1 MNPGGMV
8 DTVGGMTQI
17 VVGTGGT
24 GLRGFR
30 TPRARNSA
38 TTIQGHHGVL
48 KLTLG
53 AGAWRSAFIDAG
65 GRVWDRSGGT
75 CH

>member
-1 MNPGGMV
+1 MGSDP
-8 DTVGGMTQI
+8 I
-17 VVGTGGT
+17 APAGTGGAALR
-24 GLRGFR
+24 GLR
-30 TPRARNSA
+30 TPLAANSRYQ
-38 TTIQGHHGVL
+38 IQGRFGVL

-53 AGAWRSAFIDAG
+53 AGAWRSAFIDAS

>member
-1 MNPGGMV
+1 MV

-17 VVGTGGT
+17 VVGTGGAD
-24 GLRGFR
+24 LRGFHA
-30 TPRARNSA
+30 PLAHNSLY
-38 TTIQGHHGVL
+38 TIQGHHGVL

>member
-1 MNPGGMV
+1 VV
-8 DTVGGMTQI
+8 DTVGDITQI
-17 VVGTGGT
+17 VIRTGGA
-24 GLRGFR
+24 GLRGLR
-30 TPRARNSA
+30 LSLAPNSRAQ
-38 TTIQGHHGVL
+38 IQRHHGVL

-65 GRVWDRSGGT
+65 GRVWDRSGGA